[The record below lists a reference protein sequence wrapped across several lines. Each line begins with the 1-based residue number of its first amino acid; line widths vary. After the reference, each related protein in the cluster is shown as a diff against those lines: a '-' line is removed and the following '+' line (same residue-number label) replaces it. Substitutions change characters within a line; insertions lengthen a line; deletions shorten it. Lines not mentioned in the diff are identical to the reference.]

1 MDPYI
6 YGVTKL
12 HELREER
19 LATLTVTCIPSPLH
33 LAQRGMR
40 RLWKTLSGPACHRSC

>member
-19 LATLTVTCIPSPLH
+19 LATLTVTCIPNPFRLT
-33 LAQRGMR
+33 QRGWH
-40 RLWKTLSGPACHRSC
+40 RLLHALSGPTCSCSC

>member
-1 MDPYI
+1 MPARTRRQEELMDPYT

-19 LATLTVTCIPSPLH
+19 LATLTVTCSQC
-33 LAQRGMR
+33 A
-40 RLWKTLSGPACHRSC
+40 

>member
-12 HELREER
+12 HELIEER
-19 LATLTVTCIPSPLH
+19 LAKLTDTCIPSPLH
-33 LAQRGMR
+33 LAQRGKR
-40 RLWKTLSGPACHRSC
+40 RLCKTLSGPACHCSC

>member
-19 LATLTVTCIPSPLH
+19 LATLTVTCFSSPLH

-40 RLWKTLSGPACHRSC
+40 RLWKTLSGPTCHRSC

>member
-1 MDPYI
+1 MDPFI

-19 LATLTVTCIPSPLH
+19 LARLTVTCIPNPVRPTHRGLH
-33 LAQRGMR
+33 
-40 RLWKTLSGPACHRSC
+40 RLFHALSGPTCSCSC